1 MGAGVKR
8 KFRDLRFDLQKK
20 FYKNENF
27 FNTIRD
33 IEAEVLRE
41 KAAKVRKQIL
51 LSMQLTVKR

>member
-1 MGAGVKR
+1 MIK
-8 KFRDLRFDLQKK
+8 
-20 FYKNENF
+20 
-27 FNTIRD
+27 D